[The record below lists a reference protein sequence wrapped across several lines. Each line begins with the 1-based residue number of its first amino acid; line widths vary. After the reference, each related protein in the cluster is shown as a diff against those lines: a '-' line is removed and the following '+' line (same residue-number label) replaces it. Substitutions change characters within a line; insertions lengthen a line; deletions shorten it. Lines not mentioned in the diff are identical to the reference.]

1 MAFASLSGVLR
12 HRREMLGARPEAAHS
27 FLYPNR
33 TIYNVETPDCYFR
46 RFTPDGKYLI
56 GFNRIL
62 SGIQVFRLTTASP
75 STDALVAA
83 STESDKGEF
92 WQFFDLVWSHTYTG
106 IGETLHRDLC
116 LITADS
122 RHLIAV
128 RLRRSDP
135 ASADSTNQPHFPN
148 TLACVRP
155 MEDVT
160 VLIIDIHT
168 GELLDTRE
176 YPNDIIYL
184 TGHNGISIYE
194 DQLCLL
200 SLKYQC
206 LRMLRIERDGRLV
219 AMQDIGWYTREDD
232 SIYEDTLRI
241 RESRALEARANSAK
255 RKRDYSNTDSSRL
268 CVGEAAMLLANK
280 RRRVNASS
288 GAELNQE
295 SDADHSYLN
304 DELLHST
311 ALGGH
316 GSYELGA
323 SSSDTH
329 SSNTSAAA
337 AAAHSPHMRNTQP
350 ADTRLGS
357 RRFRFVLRPRESL
370 HQSEASTTPD
380 TDQSRPQ
387 PSISAAAAVAAT
399 MPAADAAN
407 VFMPFSVDRAAYM
420 PLHTLQRLPPQYRLM
435 FTRAM
440 HPATRLDTLADSDI
454 AAIEPSLTLAP
465 HGGLKQRLLAALFM
479 RAHTASDRRHA
490 LHYFYR
496 SFRQYEGLVLWRA
509 QLMAQDCLLL
519 RFVPLQVATSRSH
532 VPRAHAISSNT
543 IASTFSLLAEYDI
556 RAARF
561 GSIWESADPALLE
574 ELENRIDAYRVPA
587 AARSA
592 TASSRA
598 PSISN
603 DVYLRDAF
611 ESAQSAMRLS
621 RSGGPLQAVR
631 KASALLPFAPQCT
644 QESSFLDPARFQ
656 CNMRTRQ
663 SIEKLRPV
671 GLSPVRFYSRRSG
684 AMCFVLSPSPSYLSL
699 LLPLPSNGDTGTA
712 ANLQNQGL
720 TDTASPLIDVSAIPG
735 ATALRSGAVLMNTGG
750 EEDLDFTADAAAGN
764 AVGQTAPTTAPQ
776 PVLSQSLSSN
786 HKAGVLY
793 LFHPT
798 LPFVLSTRSDRWAHA
813 SLPTCNIHFC
823 QGS

>member
-75 STDALVAA
+75 STHALVEA

-92 WQFFDLVWSHTYTG
+92 WQFFDLVWSRTYTG

-122 RHLIAV
+122 RHLIVV
-128 RLRRSDP
+128 RLRRSDQ
-135 ASADSTNQPHFPN
+135 AGADSTHQSHFPN

-155 MEDVT
+155 MEDVA
-160 VLIIDIHT
+160 VLVIDINT

-184 TGHNGISIYE
+184 SGHNGISIYE

-241 RESRALEARANSAK
+241 REACALEARANSAK
-255 RKRDYSNTDSSRL
+255 RKRDYSDADSTRL
-268 CVGEAAMLLANK
+268 CVGEAPMLLANK
-280 RRRVNASS
+280 RRRVDISPS
-288 GAELNQE
+288 AELNQE
-295 SDADHSYLN
+295 SDADQSYVN

-311 ALGGH
+311 ALGRH
-316 GSYELGA
+316 GNYELGS
-323 SSSDTH
+323 SSSDP
-329 SSNTSAAA
+329 
-337 AAAHSPHMRNTQP
+337 HSPHIRNTQP

-370 HQSEASTTPD
+370 DQSESSTTPD

-387 PSISAAAAVAAT
+387 PNTSAAAAVAAA
-399 MPAADAAN
+399 MPAADPAN
-407 VFMPFSVDRAAYM
+407 VFMAFSVDRAAYM

-454 AAIEPSLTLAP
+454 AAIEPSLTSAP

-479 RAHTASDRRHA
+479 RAHTANDRRHA

-509 QLMAQDCLLL
+509 QLMAQDRLLL

-532 VPRAHAISSNT
+532 VPRAYAISSNT

-556 RAARF
+556 CAARF
-561 GSIWESADPALLE
+561 GAIWESADPALLD

-592 TASSRA
+592 TASARA

-644 QESSFLDPARFQ
+644 QESPFLDPARFQ

-663 SIEKLRPV
+663 SLEKLRPV
-671 GLSPVRFYSRRSG
+671 GLAPIRFYSRRSG
-684 AMCFVLSPSPSYLSL
+684 AMCFVLSPSPSYLSM
-699 LLPLPSNGDTGTA
+699 LLPLPPNGDTGTA
-712 ANLQNQGL
+712 ANMQNQGL
-720 TDTASPLIDVSAIPG
+720 ADAASPLIDVSAIPG
-735 ATALRSGAVLMNTGG
+735 ATALRSGAVLMSTGG

-776 PVLSQSLSSN
+776 PVPSQSLSSN

-798 LPFVLSTRSDRWAHA
+798 LPLVLSTRSDRWAHA